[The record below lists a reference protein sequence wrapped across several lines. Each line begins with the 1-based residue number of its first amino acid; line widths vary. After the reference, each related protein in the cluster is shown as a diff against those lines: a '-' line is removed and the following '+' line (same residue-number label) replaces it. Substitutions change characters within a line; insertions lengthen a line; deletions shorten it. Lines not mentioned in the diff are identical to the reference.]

1 MFKLALP
8 FIVLTAVRPREATE
22 ARWSEFSLDAKLWT
36 IPGSRMKKRKQL
48 RVPLSTQALEI
59 LAKARER
66 DASGP
71 LVFGYRNGRRP
82 PHALRSADV
91 SKVFRA
97 LGLTDGEGRPVVAHG
112 CRSTFTDWVADNEV
126 ASVEAAEAALAHE
139 PESDTRKAYRRND
152 LLNARRPLM
161 QKWEDYILPPERS

>member
-1 MFKLALP
+1 MQTLVGGSPTRLWSTASL
-8 FIVLTAVRPREATE
+8 LTHLTWCGNAAG
-22 ARWSEFSLDAKLWT
+22 A
-36 IPGSRMKKRKQL
+36 
-48 RVPLSTQALEI
+48 
-59 LAKARER
+59 
-66 DASGP
+66 
-71 LVFGYRNGRRP
+71 GRSP
-82 PHALRSADV
+82 IGTAAAPWVNHDI
-91 SKVFRA
+91 
-97 LGLTDGEGRPVVAHG
+97 TPVVAHG